1 MKNIVIALFFLPQF
15 CYDEGPHTT
24 AITPCSMKPIL
35 IAAAIFAISALA
47 KGQTRDSRQLT
58 GSTDFDSGAPKD
70 CLPAAMRVYH
80 SLPGP
85 PTCTWKRLLSA
96 RFSNGR
102 PNHVYCV
109 FSLGSQMYAY
119 DTQWGSRKVFPS
131 DRSALSVVRALDFQ
145 ADQGVYLDDT
155 IKPGPAAITTAT
167 QTLTRSNPAEPKKSR
182 SRAKSKD
189 RKSKAVPD
197 RTLQDII

>member
-1 MKNIVIALFFLPQF
+1 
-15 CYDEGPHTT
+15 
-24 AITPCSMKPIL
+24 MKPLLIL
-35 IAAAIFAISALA
+35 SLSAGLVVSA
-47 KGQTRDSRQLT
+47 PGQTTDVRNLPGR
-58 GSTDFDSGAPKD
+58 TDFDSGAPKD

-96 RFSNGR
+96 RFSNGQ

-131 DRSALSVVRALDFQ
+131 DKSALSIVRALDFR

-155 IKPGPAAITTAT
+155 IKTGPTAITTAT
-167 QTLTRSNPAEPKKSR
+167 QTLTRSNRADPNKPR
-182 SRAKSKD
+182 PPAKSKPA
-189 RKSKAVPD
+189 KSKAAPE
-197 RTLQDII
+197 RALQDVI